1 MPSQYDKDVLSRYD
15 CQISGVREDLIA
27 LAKRTA
33 SDLREDALWGA
44 LSICKGQGKRKGK
57 GKGIARKGTGIAHK
71 GKGKVHG
78 KQALD

>member
-1 MPSQYDKDVLSRYD
+1 M
-15 CQISGVREDLIA
+15 IA

-78 KQALD
+78 KQALDWNIDTSDVMAEACRLSEPRE